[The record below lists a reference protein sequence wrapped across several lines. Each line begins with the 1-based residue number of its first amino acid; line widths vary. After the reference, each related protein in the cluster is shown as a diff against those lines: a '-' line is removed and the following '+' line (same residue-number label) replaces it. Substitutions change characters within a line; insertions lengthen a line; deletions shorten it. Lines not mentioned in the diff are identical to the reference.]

1 MPETKTNKERLK
13 EITDGIEQGIKE
25 LFESDR
31 YRTYLSV
38 MSRFHRYS
46 VNNTMLIYLQRP
58 DASLVAGF
66 QKWKSQFGRYVKT
79 GERGITIIA
88 PTPFKKKIEEVKR
101 DPDTKAPLLDQDGKE
116 IMEEKEISIPMYK
129 PVKVFDVAQTD
140 GKPLPKLAAALTGS
154 VEQYEVMTE
163 ALRRSAPVPIS
174 FKAIDAKLDGYFSPT
189 DQAITIREGMSQ
201 VQTVC
206 AMIHEVAHSKLHN
219 YEKQQAEASVGKDGA
234 EIVKKDRNTE
244 EVEAESISYAVC
256 QYYGIETG
264 DNSFGYIA
272 SWSEGKELKELRAS
286 LETINRTA
294 SELISAINYHYREIC
309 KERGI
314 DLKALSEAE
323 QAEEVPAS
331 LEAPIQEAEQ
341 AATSLEPEQTASAP
355 EPEPPDEYQLFA
367 ANLCNHLDQLHS
379 EGMIGTPFNLTTKE
393 EAVSG
398 IAGLLCSGSFDGVR
412 DVLAS
417 AAEQSG
423 VPVPEELSARL
434 EALSDKWDEGLTY
447 KLEAGIMEDGTS
459 YVMAFSGETSHGA
472 IFTGPTKVC
481 ENLLAE
487 LNEGTMTARQAREL
501 NRQWENAGQER
512 PLGEPEMLVL
522 LDKSRILH
530 IQATDEGFDYSL
542 YDADSLKLMDGG
554 QFSAEGAKMHPAETL
569 MEGAFK
575 EVCVLQGLEPEEI
588 EPLPLEKMDE
598 ISEPSAPDP
607 ALEVHKDE
615 PELPDPA
622 VTMQMMEHYG
632 YMDQDM
638 LPLSKDR
645 ALELADRDITI
656 FMLYRDGTEEMAF
669 DAEEIAQ
676 HDGLFG
682 VSRDEW
688 ELIREEVPPRDV
700 EQRFM
705 DNPQDSFVIY
715 QLRRDA
721 PVDLL
726 FTEMDRLKDAPDR
739 AHYEPIYTGDLTVAG
754 KTGEKLEGLFQ
765 TFNINRPGD
774 FCGHSLSVSDIVAL
788 KQDGEVSY
796 HYCDSIG
803 FRELP
808 GFNQPENYLK
818 TAEMT
823 LEDDYGMI
831 DGIINNGPRHPTVAE
846 LEAQVNTGQSISIMD
861 LANAIKAEEKAVPK
875 AKEERPSILERLK
888 QPLPKQANK
897 TAPHRS
903 AEKEL

>member
-1 MPETKTNKERLK
+1 MPENKTNKERLK

-31 YRTYLSV
+31 YRQYLSV

-88 PTPFKKKIEEVKR
+88 PTPFKKKIEEVKL

-140 GKPLPKLAAALTGS
+140 GKPLPQLAAALTGS

-219 YEKQQAEASVGKDGA
+219 YEKQQAEASASKDGA

-314 DLKALSEAE
+314 DPKALSEAE
-323 QAEEVPAS
+323 QSEPAP
-331 LEAPIQEAEQ
+331 EQEQEQVAPI
-341 AATSLEPEQTASAP
+341 P

-367 ANLCNHLDQLHS
+367 ADFCNHLDQLHS

-398 IAGLLCSGSFDGVR
+398 IAGLLRGGSFDGVR
-412 DVLAS
+412 EMLAS
-417 AAEQSG
+417 AAGQSG

-447 KLEAGIMEDGTS
+447 KLEPGIMEDGTS

-598 ISEPSAPDP
+598 ITEPSAPDP

-622 VTMQMMEHYG
+622 VTMQMMELYG

-688 ELIREEVPPRDV
+688 ELIREEVSPRDV

-705 DNPQDSFVIY
+705 ENPNDSFVIY

-721 PVDLL
+721 PADLL
-726 FTEMDRLKDAPDR
+726 FTEMDRLKDVPDR

-818 TAEMT
+818 TAEMS

-831 DGIINNGPRHPTVAE
+831 DGIINNGPKQPTVAE
-846 LEAQVNTGQSISIMD
+846 PEAR
-861 LANAIKAEEKAVPK
+861 ANAVKT
-875 AKEERPSILERLK
+875 KEERPSILERLK
-888 QPLPKQANK
+888 QPLPKQDNK

-903 AEKEL
+903 AEREI